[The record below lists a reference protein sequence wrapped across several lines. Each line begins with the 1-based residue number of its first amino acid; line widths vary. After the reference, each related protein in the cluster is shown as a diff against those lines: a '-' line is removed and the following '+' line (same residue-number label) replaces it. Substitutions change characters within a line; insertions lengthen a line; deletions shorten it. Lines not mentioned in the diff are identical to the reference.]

1 MRFSQRIQVGRTDR
15 RYTEFEKMVADW
27 PKERLEL
34 EVSLIQNKRSMLTR
48 SQRDRVL
55 DLHNKLKAK

>member
-1 MRFSQRIQVGRTDR
+1 MRFSQNIQLGRTDR
-15 RYTEFEKMVADW
+15 RYTDFEKMVADW

-34 EVSLIQNKRSMLTR
+34 EVSMIQNKRSSLTR
-48 SQRDRVL
+48 SQRDRIL

>member
-34 EVSLIQNKRSMLTR
+34 EVSLIQNKRSTLTR

-55 DLHNKLKAK
+55 DLHNKLKSK

>member
-1 MRFSQRIQVGRTDR
+1 MRFSRNIEVGRTDR
-15 RYTEFEKMVADW
+15 RYTDFEKMVSDW

-34 EVSLIQNKRSMLTR
+34 EVSLIQNKLSTLTR